1 MPEPLSVHRVL
12 GGGSFAEI
20 GEPLVAVTCEARG
33 EIAVGGDLGD
43 LYWSGRSV
51 SGWSGHR
58 VGVYG
63 LDGLDC
69 RLVVGT
75 RWPVNSLDFH
85 PSLPLLAVGT
95 GSYDGGYVFEGEL
108 LLVDLAN
115 GSVVSALEHR
125 REVRRVRWRG
135 DGIALE
141 LVVAPPDEDSAKKPF
156 THGFAVVVER
166 EDWHCVPDRGIA
178 SRELAGPRV
187 KAGPRPD
194 DAEEAAREMVTA
206 LGDAREKWWSLRR
219 QVRAVEALAD
229 GRVLAA
235 LEGTKLESWLPSGGF
250 EWSVPDPDGARQL
263 YVCPGQE
270 SAWVNVARPSRL
282 IGSRWE
288 DARST
293 VERLSLTDGSTLD
306 TAEVAFPAV
315 LTADLDGRIALR
327 DTRQDEPKSPIVL
340 FAPDG
345 RESAGVVL
353 GGYDS
358 VNHYFPVRYS
368 PELLFLQGRKNKYW
382 KDKWIVSV
390 VPPADGGEPEIRR
403 LLLLEWDA
411 GRHGHLYGGPAV
423 HLAGNGDNSGGAAP
437 WCTPVRSTIHA
448 AGSLSTCSSSG
459 VAFRTARRSGC
470 SPPTT
475 RSPHWTPTAT
485 SSSPPS
491 PPARS
496 SHSTRRT
503 ARCAGA
509 PASKSTAS
517 RPSRSPSRWPAP
529 GGCFSARRTGG
540 SSSARPRPAE
550 RRPRLPARAS
560 SARRARRAGRAGR
573 AIGQTIK

>member
-156 THGFAVVVER
+156 THGFAAVVER

-293 VERLSLTDGSTLD
+293 VERLSLTGGSTLD

-403 LLLLEWDA
+403 LLPLEWDA

-423 HLAGNGDNSGGAAP
+423 HLAGNGDISGGGGALVHAGEVHDSRGRQPEHVFIVRRRLPDGAPQWLFTTDHPVTALDTDGDILLAALTSGEVVALDAADGTLR
-437 WCTPVRSTIHA
+437 WSTRLEVDGIPTVPLSLAVAGPRRLLLGTADGRILVCETA
-448 AGSLSTCSSSG
+448 AG
-459 VAFRTARRSGC
+459 
-470 SPPTT
+470 
-475 RSPHWTPTAT
+475 
-485 SSSPPS
+485 
-491 PPARS
+491 
-496 SHSTRRT
+496 
-503 ARCAGA
+503 
-509 PASKSTAS
+509 
-517 RPSRSPSRWPAP
+517 
-529 GGCFSARRTGG
+529 
-540 SSSARPRPAE
+540 
-550 RRPRLPARAS
+550 
-560 SARRARRAGRAGR
+560 
-573 AIGQTIK
+573 